1 MSGPTGPA
9 NISYVNPAGFPSDE
23 LPNEG
28 YRLWLAI
35 VIMIISSGTFVIARI
50 ATRLSTHQ
58 MGFDDYAII
67 AAFVSCL
74 IQCTF
79 WAESVRYGYGA
90 AYLLLDEWHRR
101 EFNKWWFF
109 GSIFWPLTLTLF
121 KTAII
126 LMNKR
131 IFIQKWFQHLCWC
144 ALVVN
149 GCWGLGNIL
158 GTIFQCL
165 PIPSMWGQVPAE
177 RCFNMTGLWISI
189 VTWDVSTDVFVLGM
203 AIPMV
208 WRLNLK
214 LRDKIM
220 LTGVFMLGALVII
233 FSILSCSAIA
243 DGLERKD
250 SEDNK
255 VTFALANLFQVLES
269 NFGIIG
275 ACLPIL
281 RVPLKQHLPRLFGS
295 TSPRYGDPSA
305 PPDYYYDDSFRDRYV
320 LQKFS
325 HNTSFS
331 SSDRSRRNHENKDG
345 GKTSWRDISVSVS
358 SGGGGGG
365 GGGGDKKFHPHR
377 HPHLHKGSE
386 SAQSS
391 RRRSDELGIIHEG
404 ALPDGSAGSPPSP
417 LPGEDGSGRGGGTR
431 RVPSTPSSLTSQNAI
446 RKNVMVSVDRADRA

>member
-1 MSGPTGPA
+1 MSATTGPA
-9 NISYVNPAGFPSDE
+9 NVSYVNPAGFPSDE
-23 LPNEG
+23 LPNQG

-35 VIMIISSGTFVIARI
+35 VIMIISSGAFVIARI
-50 ATRLSTHQ
+50 ATRISTHQ

-67 AAFVSCL
+67 AAFLSCL

-131 IFIQKWFQHLCWC
+131 IFIQKWFQNLCWC

-214 LRDKIM
+214 RRDKIM

-281 RVPLKQHLPRLFGS
+281 RVPLKQYLPRVFGS
-295 TSPRYGDPSA
+295 SVRYGDPSA
-305 PPDYYYDDSFRDRYV
+305 PPDYYDDSFRDRYV

-325 HNTSFS
+325 HNTSLTS
-331 SSDRSRRNHENKDG
+331 SSNGSRGRRHKDG
-345 GKTSWRDISVSVS
+345 STTSWRDVSVS
-358 SGGGGGG
+358 SGGGGHG
-365 GGGGDKKFHPHR
+365 KKFHQH
-377 HPHLHKGSE
+377 HAGSD
-386 SAQSS
+386 SAQTS
-391 RRRSDELGIIHEG
+391 RRSDELGIIHEG
-404 ALPDGSAGSPPSP
+404 AVPDGSGSPLSNT
-417 LPGEDGSGRGGGTR
+417 EVEGGGGGGGGGA
-431 RVPSTPSSLTSQNAI
+431 RVQSSPSITSQNAI
-446 RKNVMVSVDRADRA
+446 RKNVMVSVDRADHV

>member
-35 VIMIISSGTFVIARI
+35 VIMIICSGTFVLARI

-281 RVPLKQHLPRLFGS
+281 RVPLKQHLPRIFGS

-305 PPDYYYDDSFRDRYV
+305 PPDYYDDNSFRDRYV

-325 HNTSFS
+325 HNTSFGS
-331 SSDRSRRNHENKDG
+331 SSDHSRRNNIKDG
-345 GKTSWRDISVSVS
+345 GNTSWRDVSVSVS
-358 SGGGGGG
+358 SGGGSGGG
-365 GGGGDKKFHPHR
+365 EKKFHSHR
-377 HPHLHKGSE
+377 HHHHKGSD
-386 SAQSS
+386 SAHSP
-391 RRRSDELGIIHEG
+391 RRSDELGIIHEG
-404 ALPDGSAGSPPSP
+404 ALPDGSGGSPLSGL
-417 LPGEDGSGRGGGTR
+417 LPGEDGRGVA
-431 RVPSTPSSLTSQNAI
+431 RVHSTPSSLTSQNAI
-446 RKNVMVSVDRADRA
+446 RKNVMVSVDRADYA

>member
-35 VIMIISSGTFVIARI
+35 VIMIICSGTFVLARI

-281 RVPLKQHLPRLFGS
+281 RVPLRQHLPRIFGS
-295 TSPRYGDPSA
+295 TSPRYGDPSN
-305 PPDYYYDDSFRDRYV
+305 PPDYYDDSFRDRYV

-325 HNTSFS
+325 HNTSFGS
-331 SSDRSRRNHENKDG
+331 SSDRSRRNNTKDG
-345 GKTSWRDISVSVS
+345 GNTSWRDVSVS
-358 SGGGGGG
+358 SGGCPG
-365 GGGGDKKFHPHR
+365 KKSHH
-377 HPHLHKGSE
+377 HHHKGSE
-386 SAQSS
+386 SAHSP
-391 RRRSDELGIIHEG
+391 RRSDELGIIHEG
-404 ALPDGSAGSPPSP
+404 ALPDGSGGSPLSGL
-417 LPGEDGSGRGGGTR
+417 LPGGEDGRGAAA
-431 RVPSTPSSLTSQNAI
+431 RVHSTPSSLTSQNAI
-446 RKNVMVSVDRADRA
+446 RKNVMVSVDRADYA

>member
-1 MSGPTGPA
+1 
-9 NISYVNPAGFPSDE
+9 
-23 LPNEG
+23 
-28 YRLWLAI
+28 
-35 VIMIISSGTFVIARI
+35 MIICSGTFVIARI

-131 IFIQKWFQHLCWC
+131 IFIQKWFQHLCWA

-177 RCFNMTGLWISI
+177 RCFNTTGLWISI

-243 DGLERKD
+243 NGLERKD

-281 RVPLKQHLPRLFGS
+281 RVPLKQHLPRIFGS

-305 PPDYYYDDSFRDRYV
+305 PPDYYDDSFRDRYV

-331 SSDRSRRNHENKDG
+331 SSDRSRRNKKDG
-345 GKTSWRDISVSVS
+345 GNTSWRDVSVS
-358 SGGGGGG
+358 SGGPG
-365 GGGGDKKFHPHR
+365 KKSHH
-377 HPHLHKGSE
+377 HHHHKGSD

-391 RRRSDELGIIHEG
+391 RRSDELGIIHEG
-404 ALPDGSAGSPPSP
+404 AVPDGSGSPLSV
-417 LPGEDGSGRGGGTR
+417 LPGEDGGVA
-431 RVPSTPSSLTSQNAI
+431 RVHSTPSSLTSQNAI
-446 RKNVMVSVDRADRA
+446 RKNVMVSVDRADYA

>member
-35 VIMIISSGTFVIARI
+35 VIMIICSGTFVLARI

-281 RVPLKQHLPRLFGS
+281 RVPLKQHLPRIFGS
-295 TSPRYGDPSA
+295 TSPRYGDPSN
-305 PPDYYYDDSFRDRYV
+305 PPDYYDDSFRDRYV

-325 HNTSFS
+325 HNTSLS
-331 SSDRSRRNHENKDG
+331 SSNGSRRNNTKYG
-345 GKTSWRDISVSVS
+345 GNTSWRDVSVS
-358 SGGGGGG
+358 SGGPGGE
-365 GGGGDKKFHPHR
+365 KKFHSHK
-377 HPHLHKGSE
+377 HHHHHKGSD
-386 SAQSS
+386 SAHSP
-391 RRRSDELGIIHEG
+391 RRSDELGIIHEG
-404 ALPDGSAGSPPSP
+404 ALPDGSGGSPLSGL
-417 LPGEDGSGRGGGTR
+417 LPGEDGDRGAA
-431 RVPSTPSSLTSQNAI
+431 RVHSTPSSLTSQNAI
-446 RKNVMVSVDRADRA
+446 RKNVMVSVDRADYA

>member
-1 MSGPTGPA
+1 MGGPTGPA
-9 NISYVNPAGFPSDE
+9 NVSYVNPAGFPSDE

-35 VIMIISSGTFVIARI
+35 VIMIICSGTFVIARI

-67 AAFVSCL
+67 AAFISCL

-90 AYLLLDEWHRR
+90 AYLLLDEWHRK

-281 RVPLKQHLPRLFGS
+281 RVPLRQHLPRIFGS
-295 TSPRYGDPSA
+295 TSPRYGDPSN
-305 PPDYYYDDSFRDRYV
+305 PPDYYDDDTFRDRYV

-325 HNTSFS
+325 HTTSFGS
-331 SSDRSRRNHENKDG
+331 GSNRSRREKNTKDG
-345 GKTSWRDISVSVS
+345 GNTSWRDVSVS
-358 SGGGGGG
+358 SGGGPG
-365 GGGGDKKFHPHR
+365 KKSHH
-377 HPHLHKGSE
+377 HHHHKGSD
-386 SAQSS
+386 SAHSP
-391 RRRSDELGIIHEG
+391 RRSDELGIIHEG
-404 ALPDGSAGSPPSP
+404 ALPDGSGGSPLSGL
-417 LPGEDGSGRGGGTR
+417 LPGEDGRGAA
-431 RVPSTPSSLTSQNAI
+431 RVHSTPSSLTSQNAI
-446 RKNVMVSVDRADRA
+446 RKNVMVSVDRADYA